1 MTSSKGAAPS
11 SGIEPSLLPPGGLGV
26 GLEVG
31 WREARMASS
40 AEACWPGLGF
50 GLGLGVKGEGL
61 AIALRSGLGLGSGSN
76 GLGSRL
82 GLGSTG

>member
-1 MTSSKGAAPS
+1 MTSSKAVTPS
-11 SGIEPSLLPPGGLGV
+11 SGIEPSLLPPGGVGV

-61 AIALRSGLGLGSGSN
+61 AIALRSGLGVGSGSN

-82 GLGSTG
+82 GSWSTG

>member
-1 MTSSKGAAPS
+1 MTSSKAVIPS
-11 SGIEPSLLPPGGLGV
+11 SGIESRRLPPGGV
-26 GLEVG
+26 GLVVG

-76 GLGSRL
+76 GLGS
-82 GLGSTG
+82 GLGSWSKG